1 MWQSHACVHNLC
13 PSLPFDTCARVFKHK
28 RALNQRNFV
37 ASTFAKQLKKKN
49 SRTVLKYRQFV
60 RNINTTT
67 NGRLYHSVN
76 KPFSRSVVYLVCIL
90 MFTETVLKP
99 LKDTFYNERFVQA
112 IKSLMQT
119 NAAICRIQ
127 TWQRQLIVGKSKS
140 LVILYVLKQ
149 KIIGLKTL

>member
-1 MWQSHACVHNLC
+1 MWQSHAHVRNLR
-13 PSLPFDTCARVFKHK
+13 PSLPFGNCARVFKHK

-37 ASTFAKQLKKKN
+37 ASTFVKEREKKN
-49 SRTVLKYRQFV
+49 SRPVPKYRQFV
-60 RNINTTT
+60 RKINTAT

-76 KPFSRSVVYLVCIL
+76 KLLSRSVVYLVCIL

-99 LKDTFYNERFVQA
+99 LKNTFYNERFVQA

-127 TWQRQLIVGKSKS
+127 TWQRQLIVGKSKN
-140 LVILYVLKQ
+140 LVILYVLKREDYRP
-149 KIIGLKTL
+149 